1 MTRATGVWSWIM
13 TVDHKRIGI
22 LYGATAFGFFLI
34 GGIEALLIRLQ
45 LARPDNAVVSPETYN
60 RLFTMHGTTMI
71 FLAIMP
77 LSASFF
83 NFLVPLMIGARDV
96 AFPRL
101 NALSYWIFL
110 LGGLFLNFSFL
121 VNAAPNAGWFG
132 YANLT
137 STQFSPGRNIDFWLL
152 GLLTLGIS
160 SLIAG
165 INFIVTIV
173 NMRAPGMTFMRL
185 PLFVWMTLI
194 TQFLIILAFPTIT
207 VGLILLMFDRFFGTN
222 FYNPVA
228 GGNPLLWQHLFWL
241 FGHPEVYI
249 LILPAFGIVSEVIPT
264 FARKPLFGYPVM
276 VYSGILIAFFGFGV
290 WSHHMFTVGLGAVA
304 DSAFSIATMLIGIP
318 TGVKIFN
325 WIATLWGGDIRLR
338 APLYFALG
346 FIAMFLMGGLSGIMH
361 ASPPVDMQQQDSYF
375 VVAHLHY
382 VLVGGSL
389 FGLFAGIYYWW
400 PKMTGRMLGDELG
413 KLNFWLLFVGFNA
426 TFFPMHFLGLMGMPR
441 RIYTYS
447 AALGW
452 DFWNL
457 VSTVGAFLIALS
469 VLVFL
474 ANAITSLRA
483 GAPAGPDPWDGRTLE
498 WTIASPPPVHNF
510 EEIPTVGY
518 RDELWAR
525 KRGRRPAEPRPPLAP
540 SGSAGAARH
549 LHLPPPSHYPIV
561 VAGGILFVAVGAL
574 THVVVSGLGG
584 LLAVYGIYRWAFES
598 GGPGRPRAASI
609 EETSTGLDPR
619 KMGLWAFLGSECM
632 FFGSLIATYMA
643 YKGKSVVGPFPHEI
657 LNIPLTSISTF
668 VLLMSSL
675 LMVLALA
682 AVQRGDGLG
691 AKLWLFG
698 TAFFGVIFLG
708 FQAYE
713 FITFVHEGLTLQVNL
728 FGATFFV
735 LTGFHGAHVSVG
747 VIWLL
752 SLWLLAL
759 RNRLTPADALV
770 VEIAGLY
777 WHFVDVVWIAIFT
790 LVYLI
795 Q

>member
-1 MTRATGVWSWIM
+1 MTGATGVWSWIT

-22 LYGATAFGFFLI
+22 LYGATAVGFFLI

-45 LARPDNAVVSPETYN
+45 LAGPDNAVVSPETYN

-77 LSASFF
+77 FSASFF

-137 STQFSPGRNIDFWLL
+137 SAQFSPGHNIDFWLL

-185 PLFVWMTLI
+185 TLFVWMTLI

-241 FGHPEVYI
+241 FGHPVVYI

-325 WIATLWGGDIRLR
+325 WIATLWGGAIRLR

-346 FIAMFLMGGLSGIMH
+346 FIAMFLMGGLSGVMH

-389 FGLFAGIYYWW
+389 FGLFAGIYYWC
-400 PKMTGRMLGDELG
+400 PKITGRMLGDELG
-413 KLNFWLLFVGFNA
+413 KLNFWLLFIGFNV
-426 TFFPMHFLGLMGMPR
+426 TFFPMHFLGLMVMPR

-452 DFWNL
+452 GFWNL
-457 VSTVGAFLIALS
+457 VATVGAFLIALS

-483 GAPAGPDPWDGRTLE
+483 GA
-498 WTIASPPPVHNF
+498 
-510 EEIPTVGY
+510 
-518 RDELWAR
+518 
-525 KRGRRPAEPRPPLAP
+525 RPARTPGMGGPWSGLLPHRRRSTTSRRFRQLGTGMSSGLGSGGAGRPNLGRLSLHPAVPALRATSISPRPPTIR
-540 SGSAGAARH
+540 SS
-549 LHLPPPSHYPIV
+549 
-561 VAGGILFVAVGAL
+561 
-574 THVVVSGLGG
+574 
-584 LLAVYGIYRWAFES
+584 W
-598 GGPGRPRAASI
+598 RAAS
-609 EETSTGLDPR
+609 
-619 KMGLWAFLGSECM
+619 C
-632 FFGSLIATYMA
+632 SLPW
-643 YKGKSVVGPFPHEI
+643 V
-657 LNIPLTSISTF
+657 
-668 VLLMSSL
+668 
-675 LMVLALA
+675 
-682 AVQRGDGLG
+682 R
-691 AKLWLFG
+691 
-698 TAFFGVIFLG
+698 
-708 FQAYE
+708 
-713 FITFVHEGLTLQVNL
+713 
-728 FGATFFV
+728 
-735 LTGFHGAHVSVG
+735 
-747 VIWLL
+747 
-752 SLWLLAL
+752 
-759 RNRLTPADALV
+759 
-770 VEIAGLY
+770 
-777 WHFVDVVWIAIFT
+777 
-790 LVYLI
+790 
-795 Q
+795 